1 MKTTITAKN
10 MVVTPGIT
18 NRITKKTATM
28 EEKMAEIRLI
38 NRAKWQLIADTG
50 MTEEQA
56 HRYIEKQAMDRC
68 ITRRRVAQELLNE
81 YQ

>member
-1 MKTTITAKN
+1 
-10 MVVTPGIT
+10 
-18 NRITKKTATM
+18 
-28 EEKMAEIRLI
+28 MAEILLI